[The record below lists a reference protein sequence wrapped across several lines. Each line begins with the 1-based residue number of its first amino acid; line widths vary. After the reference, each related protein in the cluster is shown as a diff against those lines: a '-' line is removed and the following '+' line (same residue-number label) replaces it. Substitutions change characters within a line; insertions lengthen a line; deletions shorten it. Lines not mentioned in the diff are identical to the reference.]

1 MIRINL
7 LSTKEEQRATQAR
20 IQLILFVSILLFEV
34 AILALMYF
42 SAESDLNQIKAQV
55 QSNQTAVNAAQKDVK
70 DAEELKK
77 RADTLT
83 KQLDVLNELE
93 LKRSGP
99 VRVLDELQMILSP
112 PRNEEDRFKQLNQN
126 WNVDWD
132 PRRLWLGKMVEK
144 KGEFEM
150 AGDAVNA
157 DDVAEFMQ
165 RLNTAKHFQNIKLD
179 YVQSQ
184 QIRQGGASAPALR
197 LVKFRLMGDLSYSG
211 AKVVAKKGKKRG
223 RR

>member
-42 SAESDLNQIKAQV
+42 SAESELNKFKTDV
-55 QSNQTAVNAAQKDVK
+55 KSTLTEVTAARKDAK

-132 PRRLWLGKMVEK
+132 PKRLWLGKMIEK
-144 KGEFEM
+144 KGEFEVV
-150 AGDAVNA
+150 GDAVNA

-179 YVQSQ
+179 FVQSKQ
-184 QIRQGGASAPALR
+184 VKKGGASAPALR
-197 LVKFRLMGDLSYSG
+197 LVKFRLTGDLSYSG
-211 AKVVAKKGKKRG
+211 AKVAPNRNKKR
-223 RR
+223 R